1 MRILLDGKPV
11 AALTAK
17 HERDLRLSKAA
28 ETIEGAV
35 LSAEDATAAY
45 IRQTKWLY
53 GILGGFA
60 LVLMLGIAIGATV
73 TDGLNQ
79 GDRLMVV
86 SGAVV
91 AAALLATFLWLMLRY
106 RIRSWNRTLDKRRD
120 GMPPPGTAIR
130 LDAEGLAVATQ
141 SFAWPSLA
149 LESVE
154 ISAGSS
160 GADSDTVYTVERLS
174 LASPGG
180 LIVLDKGMLRNG
192 YMIVDNVWRRL
203 HVPYRGQDEQG

>member
-17 HERDLRLSKAA
+17 HERDLRLSKTA
-28 ETIEGAV
+28 ESIEGSV
-35 LSAEDATAAY
+35 LSAEDATSAY

-53 GILGGFA
+53 GILGGIA
-60 LVLMLGIAIGATV
+60 LVLMLAIGATV
-73 TDGLNQ
+73 TDGLDQ
-79 GDRLMVV
+79 GDRVMVV
-86 SGAVV
+86 SGAIV
-91 AAALLATFLWLMLRY
+91 AAALLMTFLWLLLRS
-106 RIRSWNRTLDKRRD
+106 RIRAWNRTLDTRRN

-130 LDAEGLAVATQ
+130 LDADHLAVAEQ

-149 LESVE
+149 VEQVE

-160 GADSDTVYTVERLS
+160 GANSDTVYTIERLS

-180 LIVLDKGMLRNG
+180 PLVLDKGMLKNG

-203 HVPYRGQDEQG
+203 HAPHQV

>member
-1 MRILLDGKPV
+1 MRILISGKPV
-11 AALTAK
+11 AALTAR
-17 HERDLRLSKAA
+17 HERDMRLAKAA
-28 ETIEGAV
+28 DSIEGSV
-35 LSAEDATAAY
+35 LSAEDATSAY

-53 GILGGFA
+53 GLLGGFA
-60 LVLMLGIAIGATV
+60 FLLMLGIAIGASV
-73 TDGLNQ
+73 SDGLNQ

-106 RIRSWNRTLDKRRD
+106 RIRSWTRTLDKRRD
-120 GMPPPGTAIR
+120 GMPLPGTAIR

-141 SFAWPSLA
+141 RFAWPSLTV
-149 LESVE
+149 EQVE

-160 GADSDTVYTVERLS
+160 GPDSGGSVYTIERLS

-180 LIVLDKGMLRNG
+180 PIVLDKGMLRNG
-192 YMIVDNVWRRL
+192 YMIVDNAWRRL
-203 HVPYRGQDEQG
+203 HAPHQA